1 MIGPQYR
8 RPAYEPTLERA
19 LLYTAPG
26 QADWAVPDSPYA
38 CRDCLHWRAS
48 GAHGEGRCAE
58 YARRMQGCPG
68 ASLRAGQR
76 ACRAFLAAEKK
87 R

>member
-8 RPAYEPTLERA
+8 RAAYEPELERA

-26 QADWAVPDSPYA
+26 QADRAVPDPPYA
-38 CRDCLHWRAS
+38 CRDCLHFRAS
-48 GAHGEGRCAE
+48 CAHGKGRCAE
-58 YARRMQGCPG
+58 YARRMQGRPG
-68 ASLRAGQR
+68 PSLGAGQR
-76 ACRAFLAAEKK
+76 ACRAFLAAEKQ